1 MNENHNQS
9 ENFDDIEYLIWKIF
23 KYLQRGKHKLL
34 EEFGITTSQLELLGA
49 IYHISKHHNIEVTQ
63 ILLSQKTG
71 IDPMTTSTILRTLQK
86 KGLINRHESKTD
98 TRARIVEVTD
108 AGEILFEKAAIKIK
122 EGQTLLLKKIDC
134 KALKN
139 QLQIL
144 LKAMDQ
150 IKQNS
155 KQLNIN

>member
-1 MNENHNQS
+1 MKENDNQS
-9 ENFDDIEYLIWKIF
+9 ENFDEIEYLIWTIF
-23 KYLQRGKHKLL
+23 KYLQRAKHKLL
-34 EEFGITTSQLELLGA
+34 EEYGITTSQLELLGA
-49 IYHISKHHNIEVTQ
+49 IYHISRHDIEVTQ

-108 AGEILFEKAAIKIK
+108 AGSELFEKATVKIK
-122 EGQTLLLKKIDC
+122 EGRALFLKKIDC
-134 KALKN
+134 EALKN

-144 LKAMDQ
+144 LQAMNH

>member
-1 MNENHNQS
+1 MNGNYNQS
-9 ENFDDIEYLIWKIF
+9 ANFEDIEYLIWRIF

-49 IYHISKHHNIEVTQ
+49 IYHISKHDIEVTQ

-86 KGLINRHESKTD
+86 KGLINRHKSKTD

-108 AGEILFEKAAIKIK
+108 AGTDLFEKAAVKIK
-122 EGQTLLLKKIDC
+122 EGQALLLKKIDC
-134 KALKN
+134 EALKD

-144 LKAMDQ
+144 LQAMNQ
-150 IKQNS
+150 MKQNS
-155 KQLNIN
+155 KQLNII